1 MKCSIPAK
9 IMHSRFYLLVA
20 LLLLQPL
27 CTKTS
32 FAKDVL
38 FVPRMSLSVMQYE
51 FTKPTTVNGLGD
63 DKDFPEIS
71 SDLTFK
77 LLGLG
82 GTLFKDSYYLDLF
95 YQTSTNESSSFT
107 AEDPAIPG
115 GTFSGNFDGRRKE
128 YALTFGKKIF
138 DGRAGIYAGY
148 KDGKT
153 GGPQS
158 QEQHLSFEEEGFFIG
173 GNYGWLVSDL
183 GVISLNLAYAKMD
196 GNRIQKTNTGFEEQ
210 GFIIDL
216 NGNGDTEGLSYGAT
230 WSSHLTDHISY
241 SIGLEV
247 RQYSFDNIKDINPEI
262 PFTDKAEETFSGVTF
277 STYYSF

>member
-9 IMHSRFYLLVA
+9 IMHSRFYLLMA

-38 FVPRMSLSVMQYE
+38 FVPRMSLSIMQYE

-63 DKDFPEIS
+63 GEDFPELS
-71 SDLTFK
+71 TDLNFK

-115 GTFSGNFDGRRKE
+115 GTFYGNFDGRRRE

-138 DGRAGIYAGY
+138 DGRGGIYAGY

-153 GGPQS
+153 GGPLP

-247 RQYSFDNIKDINPEI
+247 RQYFFDNIKDINPEI

-277 STYYSF
+277 STYYLF